1 MSLGKNLL
9 KKTGSSGGGPNN
21 GLPVGNKPIKS
32 ITSTGIPTKTDVLAG
47 QKEAYPGMKFGP
59 NQVNVA
65 KNTISSQGAKPG
77 SQVTTT
83 KNVKVTEGATGGKQ
97 TTDQNAYMSG
107 LAKRFPGASGEE
119 LAKKIPGSKGSYISS
134 SMIDKYNKSYYTPK
148 TETTGTP
155 GSEAVVSAPIELD
168 NEAEKQTTGENT
180 VETKTTPDDKTTK
193 DNKLG
198 NLPIGSANIT
208 KGGTGRKASNPIN
221 PVSLASD
228 ASTSKDFNLK
238 LNNQAVN
245 KA

>member
-1 MSLGKNLL
+1 M
-9 KKTGSSGGGPNN
+9 GPNN

-148 TETTGTP
+148 TVTTGTP
-155 GSEAVVSAPIELD
+155 GAEAVVSAPIELD

-198 NLPIGSANIT
+198 NLPIGSANVLFYFFYDCQP
-208 KGGTGRKASNPIN
+208 G
-221 PVSLASD
+221 VSDPRRRTISSEAQTPRNLSRLVLFCSKSCLAQ
-228 ASTSKDFNLK
+228 TSKIALSVH
-238 LNNQAVN
+238 LL
-245 KA
+245 

>member
-83 KNVKVTEGATGGKQ
+83 VPVKAPKAISGGTAGTPWDNK
-97 TTDQNAYMSG
+97 MKSLLESG
-107 LAKRFPGASGEE
+107 VSYKELAKMGHGYEDALKKKFPGAY
-119 LAKKIPGSKGSYISS
+119 K
-134 SMIDKYNKSYYTPK
+134 PK

-155 GSEAVVSAPIELD
+155 GAEAVVSAPIEL

-208 KGGTGRKASNPIN
+208 KGGTGRKASNPIK
-221 PVSLASD
+221 PVSLATSG
-228 ASTSKDFNLK
+228 SQSKDFNLK